1 MKRRKRRGK
10 TLDKKEGRVP
20 KGGEG
25 EEAKLTLRHTQHSLG
40 AKLCVGWGLRGEDP
54 EEPPG

>member
-10 TLDKKEGRVP
+10 TLDKKEGPEP
-20 KGGEG
+20 KGGDG

-40 AKLCVGWGLRGEDP
+40 AKLCVGWGLRGE
-54 EEPPG
+54 GGCKR